1 MSNHSITS
9 SSTTTNLNEV
19 SVSYRITSQVGIEL
33 VCSRTV
39 PAANQDDVD
48 KNETDDDHHQINGN
62 DEHDSNGKMSMK
74 HVRPLEF
81 VAEGLKSISLTNFT
95 GRLVFHRVAV
105 SSDDDPSVSIFS
117 EEEGSSSNNFRFSAG
132 SASCGGSSRS
142 LLLSPVDEPLSFL
155 PPRPPLPPPRPP
167 AQAPQPAPTP
177 APPTPQTVETLTPG
191 AVEYF
196 DKDYHHD
203 ELGDGLTFFS
213 NNNNND
219 NEDLRNSY
227 ATASRASPHPEQA
240 TAAAAAAAAAIQAS
254 YHQQQEQEQQRQ
266 FQASEQQ
273 ATAAVV
279 LNSPRHPSPT
289 PQSQSQQQPQSLLNS
304 SSNNN
309 HLIWRNVL
317 RATAPVV
324 PPRNIP
330 DAIRSKRKKERSAI
344 LLRQSAAVAAE
355 AAVEASW
362 PKKLMAAG
370 TTTAPAF
377 TTEQHRNEATAQA
390 ASSSSTSSTSSS
402 TTQIVSTS
410 PLHILCAQSHGVT
423 VDQLLNCLR
432 QYPNAVRT
440 KDELGRFPLHILGDN
455 ESLIT
460 SEGGGQETATLFAG
474 HLMNEYPNAILVADK
489 EGFIPFARLIA
500 DWIEWSQEQEAVKN
514 NNKATSRLTQH
525 PFYDD
530 VSPSSADCEDEK
542 TTAAPGTLND
552 GLDFYASRQGG
563 LFGSYSRSDNDND
576 AETGNTSSSMHWYL
590 TSFLKTYIPR
600 VEVWEEVEWCFV
612 MLSTAMDIL
621 GRDCN
626 LPMFQRLHMN
636 KAENTAT
643 SNHTN
648 NNSTNSDDTIPPVP
662 CTASVRHLATNDR
675 KELVEALITK
685 MPLLL
690 KYILLIDED
699 GRDTRERLLGMTITR
714 RLLLC
719 PQAVGKWLIEMINY
733 GGIPARRAIDYFC
746 LISKATVEDY
756 TGGYGTIYHTGDLD
770 SFNEDRQNVFE
781 AVGKL
786 KGTIASLVTLENRE
800 TDRAASTAVIWHIMS
815 QKLSRPFVLGLVLID
830 LLLHLTLM
838 ISFRSIAKV
847 NSSLA
852 HFGIQPEGVI
862 YFISTHYLLRKG
874 CEAWVLLA
882 VSPSAVKAYF
892 TNLWT
897 IFDSVAI
904 LLTLWATLWAHNLPA
919 GEFNT
924 GLNALVVGLLWIKV
938 LGFLKV
944 VNKEMST
951 FIIALTQI
959 LYDIRLVMI
968 VLIVCVIMFGDMFY
982 IAVSTKNN
990 GQFCAANDEA
1000 GESDAV
1006 DDFCTSS
1013 WDSYLRTYSILLG
1026 EFELNDMMATTG
1038 TTILFIIFTVFGVVV
1053 LLNVLIAVIF
1063 DSYGKAT
1070 MIGHLLFGRARVLYV
1085 AQNEAL
1091 ERFLQPSRWSEDSVL
1106 RAAAGETSSVAVQ
1119 PSKHKT
1125 ARAAIRWTVLL
1136 AILGTALYALLFL
1149 IGVVTKFGKEGS
1161 WVEFV
1166 IGLILALVLFC
1177 ALWVVGTSILD
1188 VILRDLLPDRAEKV
1202 YDFIGRINGC
1212 LVGAMSDWL
1221 FGLSKQNVS
1230 TLSNDE
1236 AIDEDWTGRVKY
1248 LENVLERMIADTKA
1262 ELKSEILEM
1271 RAEIQEHFENE

>member
-1 MSNHSITS
+1 MSNHSFTS

-48 KNETDDDHHQINGN
+48 ENETDDNNHKINGN
-62 DEHDSNGKMSMK
+62 DEHDSNGKMSMT
-74 HVRPLEF
+74 HIRPLEF

-132 SASCGGSSRS
+132 SASGGGSSRS

-155 PPRPPLPPPRPP
+155 PPRPPLPPRRPQ
-167 AQAPQPAPTP
+167 AQAPQPASSPTP
-177 APPTPQTVETLTPG
+177 APPTPQTMETLTPG
-191 AVEYF
+191 QVEYF

-213 NNNNND
+213 NND
-219 NEDLRNSY
+219 NEDLGNSY

-254 YHQQQEQEQQRQ
+254 YQQQQEQEQQRQ
-266 FQASEQQ
+266 FQAAQQQ
-273 ATAAVV
+273 ATTAVV
-279 LNSPRHPSPT
+279 LNAWTMNSPRQPSPT
-289 PQSQSQQQPQSLLNS
+289 PQSQSQQPPLSFLSNS
-304 SSNNN
+304 NNSNNNN
-309 HLIWRNVL
+309 HLIWRKVL

-330 DAIRSKRKKERSAI
+330 HAIRSKRKKERSAI
-344 LLRQSAAVAAE
+344 LLRQSAAAAE
-355 AAVEASW
+355 AGGANG
-362 PKKLMAAG
+362 PKKLMAPS
-370 TTTAPAF
+370 TTAAPAF
-377 TTEQHRNEATAQA
+377 TSEPHRKKATAQA
-390 ASSSSTSSTSSS
+390 AASSSSSSSS
-402 TTQIVSTS
+402 TTQIVSTT
-410 PLHILCAQSHGVT
+410 PLHVLCAQSRGVT
-423 VDQLLNCLR
+423 ADQLLNCLR
-432 QYPNAVRT
+432 LYPNAVRT
-440 KDELGRFPLHILGDN
+440 KDELGRFPLHVLGDN

-460 SEGGGQETATLFAG
+460 SEGGGQEAATLFAG
-474 HLMNEYPNAILVADK
+474 HLMNEYPNAILVADN

-500 DWIEWSQEQEAVKN
+500 DWIEWSQEQEAAKN
-514 NNKATSRLTQH
+514 NNKAIARLTQRL
-525 PFYDD
+525 YGG
-530 VSPSSADCEDEK
+530 VSPSSADRKDENN
-542 TTAAPGTLND
+542 TAAPGTLND
-552 GLDFYASRQGG
+552 GLDFYASRQSG
-563 LFGSYSRSDNDND
+563 LFGSYSHSSND
-576 AETGNTSSSMHWYL
+576 AVAGNTLSSMHWHL
-590 TSFLKTYIPR
+590 TSFLKTYLPR

-612 MLSTAMDIL
+612 MLSMAMDIL
-621 GRDCN
+621 GRNSN
-626 LPMFQRLHMN
+626 LPMFQRLRMN

-643 SNHTN
+643 SNDTN
-648 NNSTNSDDTIPPVP
+648 NKSINSNDTIPPVTTTP
-662 CTASVRHLATNDR
+662 SVRHLATNDR

-699 GRDTRERLLGMTITR
+699 GRDTRERLLGMAITR

-719 PQAVGKWLIEMINY
+719 PQTVGKWLIEMINH
-733 GGIPARRAIDYFC
+733 GGIPARRAIDYLC

-800 TDRAASTAVIWHIMS
+800 TDRAASTAVIWHTMS

-838 ISFRSIAKV
+838 ISFRSIANKA
-847 NSSLA
+847 SSLA
-852 HFGIQPEGVI
+852 QLGVHPEGVV

-874 CEAWVLLA
+874 CEAWVLLT

-904 LLTLWATLWAHNLPA
+904 LFTLWATLWSQNLPY
-919 GEFNT
+919 GEYNT
-924 GLNALVVGLLWIKV
+924 GLNTLVVGLLWIKV

-951 FIIALTQI
+951 FIMALTQI
-959 LYDIRLVMI
+959 LYDIRFFMV

-990 GQFCAANDEA
+990 GQFCATNDEA
-1000 GESDAV
+1000 RESDTVA
-1006 DDFCTSS
+1006 DFCTSS

-1026 EFELNDMMATTG
+1026 DFELNDMTATTG
-1038 TTILFIIFTVFGVVV
+1038 TSILFIIFTVFGVVI
-1053 LLNVLIAVIF
+1053 LLNVLIAVIS
-1063 DSYGKAT
+1063 DSYEKAT
-1070 MIGHLLFGRARVLYV
+1070 MSGHLLFGRARVLYV

-1106 RAAAGETSSVAVQ
+1106 AAAAGDTSSVAV
-1119 PSKHKT
+1119 PPGRHKT

-1149 IGVVTKFGKEGS
+1149 IGIVTKFGKEDS
-1161 WVEFV
+1161 WVGFV

-1177 ALWVVGTSILD
+1177 ALWVVGTFILD
-1188 VILRDLLPDRAEKV
+1188 GILRDLLPDRAEKV

-1212 LVGAMSDWL
+1212 LVGTMSNCL
-1221 FGLSKQNVS
+1221 FGLSKQKVS

-1271 RAEIQEHFENE
+1271 RAEMHEHFENE